1 MKELTIKVYS
11 FDELPKEAQD
21 KIIERER
28 WNVMDNAMEC
38 SRMEF
43 DDTLKEFERITD
55 SRVTGYDVGYCGYN
69 FGRVCS
75 DKLAFEEFDLEDLSG
90 KLLFRYISNEI
101 MPYLIRGKYYST
113 CGEYDK
119 NGKYTYRSR
128 RSKVLMESF
137 DDGCPLTGVFYDCD
151 VLEPLFDYYRNW
163 AHPEY
168 RSLTFRDVMERCYDS
183 LFNTL
188 YKEYE
193 YLASDESVREELS
206 AREDYYYEDGTK
218 CEGYIYSAA

>member
-11 FDELPKEAQD
+11 FDELSKEVQY

-28 WNVMDNAMEC
+28 WDVMDNAMEC
-38 SRMEF
+38 SGMEF

-113 CGEYDK
+113 CGKYDK
-119 NGKYTYRSR
+119 NGKYTYKSR

-137 DDGCPLTGVFYDCD
+137 DGCPLTGVCYDCD

-163 AHPEY
+163 ARPEY

-183 LFNTL
+183 LFYTL

-193 YLASDESVREELS
+193 YRASDESVREELS

>member
-11 FDELPKEAQD
+11 FDELSKEVQD

-28 WNVMDNAMEC
+28 WDVMDNAMEC

-55 SRVTGYDVGYCGYN
+55 SRVTCYDVGYCGYN

-75 DKLAFEEFDLEDLSG
+75 DKLAFEGFDLEDLSG

-113 CGEYDK
+113 CGKYDK
-119 NGKYTYRSR
+119 NGKYTYKSR

-137 DDGCPLTGVFYDCD
+137 DGCPLTGV
-151 VLEPLFDYYRNW
+151 
-163 AHPEY
+163 
-168 RSLTFRDVMERCYDS
+168 
-183 LFNTL
+183 
-188 YKEYE
+188 
-193 YLASDESVREELS
+193 
-206 AREDYYYEDGTK
+206 
-218 CEGYIYSAA
+218 

>member
-28 WNVMDNAMEC
+28 WNVMDNAMEF

-119 NGKYTYRSR
+119 NGKCTYKSR

-137 DDGCPLTGVFYDCD
+137 DGCPLTGVFYDID
-151 VLEPLFDYYRNW
+151 VLEPLFDYYHNW
-163 AHPEY
+163 ARPEY
-168 RSLTFRDVMERCYDS
+168 RSLTFRDVMEKCYDG

-193 YLASDESVREELS
+193 YQASDESVREELS
-206 AREDYYYEDGTK
+206 ARENYYYEDGTK

>member
-11 FDELPKEAQD
+11 FDELSKEVQD

-28 WNVMDNAMEC
+28 WDVMDNAMEC

-55 SRVTGYDVGYCGYN
+55 SRVTCYDVGYCGYN

-75 DKLAFEEFDLEDLSG
+75 DKLAFEGFDLEDLSG

-113 CGEYDK
+113 CGKYDK
-119 NGKYTYRSR
+119 NGKYTYKSR
-128 RSKVLMESF
+128 RSKVLMECF
-137 DDGCPLTGVFYDCD
+137 EGCPLSGVCYDCD

-163 AHPEY
+163 ARPEY
-168 RSLTFRDVMERCYDS
+168 RSLTFRDVMERCYDR

-188 YKEYE
+188 YMEYE
-193 YLASDESVREELS
+193 YRASDESVREELS
-206 AREDYYYEDGTK
+206 VREDYYYEDGTK